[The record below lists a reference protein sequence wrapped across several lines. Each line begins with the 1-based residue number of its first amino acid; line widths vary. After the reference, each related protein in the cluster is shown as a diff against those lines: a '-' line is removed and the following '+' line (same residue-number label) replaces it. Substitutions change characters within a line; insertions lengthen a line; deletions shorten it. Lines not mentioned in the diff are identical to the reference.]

1 MRASTRLG
9 GGINGRLLNVTLHGC
24 AGYVG
29 CTWSV
34 CGVHDQG
41 WAEREIF
48 GKIRCDAGT
57 LYLLV
62 AQRDVDALTTW
73 CQHWHQLCLL

>member
-1 MRASTRLG
+1 MWTKRPGL
-9 GGINGRLLNVTLHGC
+9 

-48 GKIRCDAGT
+48 GKIR
-57 LYLLV
+57 
-62 AQRDVDALTTW
+62 
-73 CQHWHQLCLL
+73 